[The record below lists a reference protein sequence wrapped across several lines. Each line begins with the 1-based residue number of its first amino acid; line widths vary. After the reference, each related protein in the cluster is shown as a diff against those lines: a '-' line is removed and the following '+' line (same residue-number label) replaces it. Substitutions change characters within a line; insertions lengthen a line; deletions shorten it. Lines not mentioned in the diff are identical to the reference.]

1 MMHLFTIQILFQT
14 IQLILKTI
22 LLIISN
28 AEARNMTGPM
38 LSSLKIIPKSCQL
51 KLLILDVFSQV
62 LDLRLSLL
70 PIITVF
76 SLSVESLLI

>member
-1 MMHLFTIQILFQT
+1 MCLFAIEMLFQT
-14 IQLILKTI
+14 IPLILKTI
-22 LLIISN
+22 LLIISK
-28 AEARNMTGPM
+28 AEARNMTDPI
-38 LSSLKIIPKSCQL
+38 LSSLEIIPKSCQL